1 MKTRQKPCFSLSEL
15 SHRRNAV
22 CVFFT
27 ELNFVTNHSST
38 FLIMGNERKKHIP
51 NLLRKHRKIVGY
63 RQSEVAEILDL
74 KSTNRISRWEKG
86 MAAPGLL
93 NLLKLSIIYS
103 TLCDQ
108 LYQDLMSELRK
119 EIIEKKENVLG
130 KRKKKR

>member
-1 MKTRQKPCFSLSEL
+1 
-15 SHRRNAV
+15 
-22 CVFFT
+22 
-27 ELNFVTNHSST
+27 
-38 FLIMGNERKKHIP
+38 MGNERKKHIP
-51 NLLRKHRKIVGY
+51 NLLRKHRKLVGY

-108 LYQDLMSELRK
+108 LYHELVSDLRTA
-119 EIIEKKENVLG
+119 ITAKKEKVLR
-130 KRKKKR
+130 KRKKK